1 MPAPKPFTVTSA
13 NPIFSIIAPA
23 ADRATAPCV
32 WTQEHAPSPKA
43 MVGPMESHNFE
54 RLKAHIL
61 LLSVS
66 QVFDIARTEWILEA
80 IEISEEFDTCLCGQE
95 IKEHCYIRNRLNG
108 NATYVG
114 NVCINRFIQIDT
126 GNLFDG
132 LKRIAADIT
141 VNANHDLIEHAW
153 RSGYLFGEKEY
164 IFLKQTS
171 LKRKLSPAQTAWK
184 VKINRRIL
192 AQTKVRN
199 RTQR

>member
-1 MPAPKPFTVTSA
+1 
-13 NPIFSIIAPA
+13 
-23 ADRATAPCV
+23 
-32 WTQEHAPSPKA
+32 
-43 MVGPMESHNFE
+43 METHNFE
-54 RLKAHIL
+54 WLKSHIL
-61 LLSVS
+61 PLSES
-66 QVFDIARTEWILEA
+66 STFDVARQEWGLVGV
-80 IEISEEFDTCLCGQE
+80 EISEEFDNCPCGQE

-141 VNANHDLIEHAW
+141 ANANHDLIEHAW

-164 IFLKQTS
+164 TFLKQTA
-171 LKRKLSPAQTAWK
+171 LKRKLSKAQVNWK